1 MTNEELHNHYF
12 TYGINENRIYNIP
25 NFNIDDYRNYNDDL
39 KHMTD
44 KQLINH
50 YFEYGKYENRITE
63 QDISNNID
71 HDTNNKDQDITNN
84 KDQDITNNKSHVKNK
99 IELMKNNEK
108 LISNSVKREI
118 MGNIAVYSNYYYT
131 KFLNYTFC
139 PIFDIIKID
148 TSMNKNHNYLLHN
161 ISIFTYI
168 TNKKNINIKP
178 STHVLVINDSKINIS
193 FFKYNVLSLEKIVTL
208 FNSTNTFDIIQL
220 SVINTV
226 DNFYKSINNKFT
238 ILKASNNEIKHI
250 NLDCYLISVNGMNKI
265 IKNKDNKID
274 LLTNVNI
281 GYITRPYF
289 MNNDDYNQSKNNDN
303 VIELWNKYYR
313 VTSYWDNIFC
323 INLGLDI
330 DKRKNMIKYCN
341 LLNANNKT
349 FFYRGILGSNLPNI
363 HTLKTLKIYDSDANN
378 NLKNGTIGL
387 NVTQLKLIN
396 ECIEKNY
403 KHVLLLEDDIN
414 FNEKI
419 YLNVLDYIFN
429 KYETIDILY
438 LGCSNY
444 EPNINNIM
452 NKIGSCCA
460 KGSDC
465 NYCKINAEN
474 SGKKGGKV
482 CDIYNIYEPKKDL
495 LQKICIGGMFAVLMS
510 NKALKIYRDRFTP
523 INNISDVLLCDIT
536 FNIKNDYN
544 DKNIMIKTNYDL
556 KTFYIVKNLFNVD
569 ITKPSMTDNNLN
581 DIPSLSKII
590 NNKYINYLSKIKQIQ
605 FINEHGTINVYISE
619 TCTKYYKYILSI
631 ILSKFKK
638 VNIGIKNGNNHINIY
653 TIHDNPEL
661 FINKNY
667 NNCINICI
675 NGENKVCQQ
684 NTDIGIIT
692 NYNFT
697 NSFNIYFPQIF
708 LSLWER
714 HSYTILNNK
723 KTHFCAYMY
732 SYDVPHRVELFKYI
746 SSYKQVDALGKSCNN
761 LYENQKD
768 NNTRDIYND
777 NETYNDIAVSI
788 YSKYKF
794 VLALENVNS
803 PGYVTEK
810 ILNPILA
817 GSIPIYYGSSDAFKI
832 INKKRVI
839 YVNDFKNYEDLLNI
853 IKLVDSYKEFYNRI
867 INEPIFSSS
876 LTLTTTT
883 DPLTTTTTN
892 TTTTDIPIATTNT
905 TTSNTPDTTNT
916 TTPNVPT
923 TNTTTPN
930 VPTTNTTNTTDTT
943 DSPTTDTTDT
953 TDTSD
958 TPNTTNTTDTTD
970 PPTTDTADPPIPDT
984 ADPPTTNTTDPPIP
998 DTADTPTTNT
1008 TNTTDTDITNI
1019 STTNLEYTIFESIL
1033 SNKLDKAF
1041 NIIPKKILI
1050 RNNKYDNIYNIKY
1063 DLIIK
1068 DLKISKNIKE
1078 QISDFI
1084 NKKDIVIIN
1093 EGREIKD
1100 NMDKKGKKGKK
1111 DNGNKKENGDKK
1123 GKEESINY
1131 INKILWI
1138 NLDKSI
1144 DRNTY
1149 MNELLKNIP
1158 IENIRISA
1166 VNGYNDDI
1174 NSLIDNKNSLI
1185 DNKNSLIDD
1194 INSLIDNKNSLIDN
1208 KNSLIDNKNS
1218 LIDNTKSI
1226 NITETLKTMS
1236 MPEIACTMS
1245 HIKAINLLNSIE
1257 GEYFLICED
1266 DITFTNLNLIPAT
1279 LEEII
1284 KNAPLFDILLITK
1297 IYCNKLDNIYTNWN
1311 DEYKRGNGTHD
1322 YQICST
1328 AAYIISRNGINKIC
1342 NEKCKYNIETNKF
1355 NFYVNNISVAD
1366 IFLYTQCNTW
1376 VYKYN
1381 FISTKDEDS
1390 LIHNN
1395 HITYHKKSSLYQ
1407 LQVIKDSF
1415 WV

>member
-1 MTNEELHNHYF
+1 MNNFNLLIYKLVNDDLANMTNEELHNHYF

-50 YFEYGKYENRITE
+50 YFEYGRYENRITE

-71 HDTNNKDQDITNN
+71 QKMSSNIDQEILNNKDQEISNN
-84 KDQDITNNKSHVKNK
+84 KYHVKNK
-99 IELMKNNEK
+99 IELIKNKLELMKNNEK
-108 LISNSVKREI
+108 LISNNVKQLI

-148 TSMNKNHNYLLHN
+148 TSMNKNYNYLLHN

-168 TNKKNINIKP
+168 TNKKNIKP
-178 STHVLVINDSKINIS
+178 STHVLIINDSKINIS

-208 FNSTNTFDIIQL
+208 FNSSNTFDIIQL

-238 ILKASNNEIKHI
+238 VLKASNNEIKHI

-289 MNNDDYNQSKNNDN
+289 MNNDDYNQSKNDD

-349 FFYRGILGSNLPNI
+349 FFYRGILGSNLPNVD
-363 HTLKTLKIYDSDANN
+363 TLKILKIYNNDANN

-452 NKIGSCCA
+452 NKIDSCCA
-460 KGSDC
+460 KGSSC
-465 NYCKINAEN
+465 GCCKINVDN
-474 SGKKGGKV
+474 SGKKEKSGGKV

-544 DKNIMIKTNYDL
+544 DKNIMIKTDYDL

-605 FINEHGTINVYISE
+605 FINEHGTINIYISE

-653 TIHDNPEL
+653 TIHDNPDL

-714 HSYTILNNK
+714 RSYTILNNK

-761 LYENQKD
+761 LYENEKD
-768 NNTRDIYND
+768 NTRDIYND

-839 YVNDFKNYEDLLNI
+839 YVNDYKNYEDLLNI

-876 LTLTTTT
+876 LSNADTKGAFGTTTTNITNIPITDTKGAFGTTITDTKGAFGTTTT
-883 DPLTTTTTN
+883 DTKGAFGTTITDTKGAFG
-892 TTTTDIPIATTNT
+892 TTTTDTKGAFGTTITDTKGAFGT
-905 TTSNTPDTTNT
+905 TI
-916 TTPNVPT
+916 
-923 TNTTTPN
+923 
-930 VPTTNTTNTTDTT
+930 TDTT
-943 DSPTTDTTDT
+943 GT
-953 TDTSD
+953 
-958 TPNTTNTTDTTD
+958 
-970 PPTTDTADPPIPDT
+970 I
-984 ADPPTTNTTDPPIP
+984 
-998 DTADTPTTNT
+998 
-1008 TNTTDTDITNI
+1008 
-1019 STTNLEYTIFESIL
+1019 TTNLEYTLFESIL

-1050 RNNKYDNIYNIKY
+1050 RNNKHNNIYNIKY
-1063 DLIIK
+1063 DLIIN
-1068 DLKISKNIKE
+1068 DLKISKNIKD

-1084 NKKDIVIIN
+1084 NKDDIVIIN

-1100 NMDKKGKKGKK
+1100 KKGKGGKK
-1111 DNGNKKENGDKK
+1111 DNGNKKEKEDNENKK
-1123 GKEESINY
+1123 VKEGSINY

-1138 NLDKSI
+1138 NLDKSV

-1149 MNELLKNIP
+1149 MNELFKNIP

-1174 NSLIDNKNSLI
+1174 NSLIDDKN
-1185 DNKNSLIDD
+1185 
-1194 INSLIDNKNSLIDN
+1194 
-1208 KNSLIDNKNS
+1208 
-1218 LIDNTKSI
+1218 SI
-1226 NITETLKTMS
+1226 NITETLKIMS

-1266 DITFTNLNLIPAT
+1266 DITFTNLNLIPGT

-1328 AAYIISRNGINKIC
+1328 AAYIISRDGINKVC

-1366 IFLYTQCNTW
+1366 IFLYAQCNTW